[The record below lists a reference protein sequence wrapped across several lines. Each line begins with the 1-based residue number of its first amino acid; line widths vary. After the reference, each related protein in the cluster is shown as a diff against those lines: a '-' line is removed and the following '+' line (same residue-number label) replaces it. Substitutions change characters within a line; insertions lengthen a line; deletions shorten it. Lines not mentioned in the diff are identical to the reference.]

1 MSNKNKNKSTADIKR
16 RSASIFDAQTRK
28 SAGFMGD
35 RRKKRSKE
43 RQDHQEGW

>member
-1 MSNKNKNKSTADIKR
+1 MKKIKTTEIKHR
-16 RSASIFDAQTRK
+16 HAAVVVAQSRK

-43 RQDHQEGW
+43 RSNIFDGW